1 MLVAQPKLFV
11 GVPPLEVGV
20 LGSQGLQLSLRS
32 GSGSGP
38 SPHFKHARARGNLH
52 LGRPQGGGRALEVAP
67 EVRRLLFEALDEGA
81 RRLHALRELRY
92 GAPGILVHARPFCG
106 SRRVTLP
113 S

>member
-20 LGSQGLQLSLRS
+20 LGSQGVQLSLRS
-32 GSGSGP
+32 GSGP
-38 SPHFKHARARGNLH
+38 FPLLKHARARGNLH
-52 LGRPQGGGRALEVAP
+52 LGCPQGGGRALEVAP